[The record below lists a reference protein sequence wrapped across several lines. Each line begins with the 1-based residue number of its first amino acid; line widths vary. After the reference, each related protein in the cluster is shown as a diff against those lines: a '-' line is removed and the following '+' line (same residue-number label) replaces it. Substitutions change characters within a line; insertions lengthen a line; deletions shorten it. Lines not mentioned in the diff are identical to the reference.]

1 MLNKEILRSK
11 WKEFKLSAYLLN
23 RNLLTR
29 ISMIVLLLLILSAIF
44 APMLSPYP
52 EDAINAT
59 HPEIALQAPSAAHI
73 FGTDELGRDILSK
86 TIYGIRISLSSALI
100 TVFFAMVVGT
110 LLGAIAGSV
119 GGILDEIIMRI
130 TDVFLSFPSLQL
142 AIVLAAVLGPSREHA
157 QMAMVISW
165 WPWYT
170 RIMRGEAISIKERQ
184 YIKAA
189 DTIGTPKLISIFKHI
204 IPNGLSPIIIQ
215 ASQDM
220 GAVVLTVASLGFL
233 GLGAQPPTPEWG
245 LMVST
250 SKSYF
255 MNAWWYTV
263 YPGAAIFITVL
274 VFNVIGDGLREVLD
288 PKTRKI

>member
-130 TDVFLSFPSLQL
+130 TDVFLSFPSLLL
-142 AIVLAAVLGPSREHA
+142 AIVIAAFLGPSLEHA

-189 DTIGTPKLISIFKHI
+189 DTIGTPRLISIFKHI

>member
-130 TDVFLSFPSLQL
+130 TDIFLSF
-142 AIVLAAVLGPSREHA
+142 AVSNRNSCFSWPVSGACADGYGNFLVALVHA
-157 QMAMVISW
+157 YYAG
-165 WPWYT
+165 
-170 RIMRGEAISIKERQ
+170 RGNF
-184 YIKAA
+184 Y
-189 DTIGTPKLISIFKHI
+189 
-204 IPNGLSPIIIQ
+204 
-215 ASQDM
+215 
-220 GAVVLTVASLGFL
+220 
-233 GLGAQPPTPEWG
+233 
-245 LMVST
+245 
-250 SKSYF
+250 
-255 MNAWWYTV
+255 
-263 YPGAAIFITVL
+263 
-274 VFNVIGDGLREVLD
+274 
-288 PKTRKI
+288 

>member
-130 TDVFLSFPSLQL
+130 TDVFLSFPSLLL
-142 AIVLAAVLGPSREHA
+142 AIVIAAFLGPSADGYGNFLVALVHA
-157 QMAMVISW
+157 YYAG
-165 WPWYT
+165 
-170 RIMRGEAISIKERQ
+170 RGNFHQRKTIYQ
-184 YIKAA
+184 GCGHDWNTKA
-189 DTIGTPKLISIFKHI
+189 D
-204 IPNGLSPIIIQ
+204 
-215 ASQDM
+215 
-220 GAVVLTVASLGFL
+220 
-233 GLGAQPPTPEWG
+233 
-245 LMVST
+245 
-250 SKSYF
+250 
-255 MNAWWYTV
+255 
-263 YPGAAIFITVL
+263 
-274 VFNVIGDGLREVLD
+274 FNF
-288 PKTRKI
+288 

>member
-1 MLNKEILRSK
+1 MILRRVMAAAMYLHIRENIWRFMTAS
-11 WKEFKLSAYLLN
+11 WNRIYFKSEIKKKF
-23 RNLLTR
+23 T
-29 ISMIVLLLLILSAIF
+29 LLLAIVISA
-44 APMLSPYP
+44 
-52 EDAINAT
+52 
-59 HPEIALQAPSAAHI
+59 
-73 FGTDELGRDILSK
+73 
-86 TIYGIRISLSSALI
+86 
-100 TVFFAMVVGT
+100 
-110 LLGAIAGSV
+110 
-119 GGILDEIIMRI
+119 
-130 TDVFLSFPSLQL
+130 FLEPSLQ
-142 AIVLAAVLGPSREHA
+142 HA

-189 DTIGTPKLISIFKHI
+189 DTIGTPRVVSIFKHI

-263 YPGAAIFITVL
+263 FPGAAIFITVL
-274 VFNVIGDGLREVLD
+274 IFNVIGDGLREVLD

>member
-130 TDVFLSFPSLQL
+130 TDIFLSFPSLLL
-142 AIVLAAVLGPSREHA
+142 AIVIAAFLGPSLEHA

-245 LMVST
+245 RMGST